1 MSRVEITKRE
11 IGVSIS
17 IVAVLLLI
25 GILISG
31 KMLESKTNKDAEYN
45 KAARID
51 TQELFEYGMKTDVGN
66 AFVYGTLEAVDPVT
80 YPEIDG
86 KYMYLEKVKE
96 EYTMHTRTVT
106 TTDSNGKTKT
116 KTETYWTWDEV
127 DREEQK
133 CKEIKFC
140 GLIFKSEKIKMPSTE
155 HIDTVN
161 RRGNTRHQYYGVSE
175 KLQGTIYT
183 RLEKNTIKNESQF
196 YKDMGIEDTVKNLES
211 NVGVIVFWIAWLL
224 LISLCVGAFCYAD
237 NKWLK

>member
-106 TTDSNGKTKT
+106 TTDST
-116 KTETYWTWDEV
+116 
-127 DREEQK
+127 
-133 CKEIKFC
+133 
-140 GLIFKSEKIKMPSTE
+140 S
-155 HIDTVN
+155 
-161 RRGNTRHQYYGVSE
+161 
-175 KLQGTIYT
+175 
-183 RLEKNTIKNESQF
+183 
-196 YKDMGIEDTVKNLES
+196 
-211 NVGVIVFWIAWLL
+211 
-224 LISLCVGAFCYAD
+224 IS
-237 NKWLK
+237 